1 MAVQCTD
8 LVFARLRRIEQHTVM
23 DNQCRILGVSVTNRW
38 LADFLVRSPCGSPV
52 HGLRD
57 RSMGDQRA
65 QINYRTANRGRLPIA
80 YMWER
85 PVCDPVDGDGD
96 SALQNMHCPRTT
108 WVVSKDGSEVGNH
121 QIRSHRIV
129 IDVSEWFSDV
139 VSTPRTT
146 GDCITSSG
154 IAR

>member
-1 MAVQCTD
+1 M
-8 LVFARLRRIEQHTVM
+8 
-23 DNQCRILGVSVTNRW
+23 TNRW
-38 LADFLVRSPCGSPV
+38 LVDFLVRSPCGSPV

-65 QINYRTANRGRLPIA
+65 QINYRTAKRGRFPTP

-85 PVCDPVDGDGD
+85 PVCDPVDGDVN

-108 WVVSKDGSEVGNH
+108 WVVSKDGSEVGTH
-121 QIRSHRIV
+121 QIRPRRIA
-129 IDVSEWFSDV
+129 IDVPEGFSGV
-139 VSTPRTT
+139 ALTPRTT
-146 GDCITSSG
+146 GDCITCSG